1 MCVCFGVQ
9 VQTSYGCMFPSYH
22 HSVVELNVSHH
33 CNVENGNF
41 GTLMNTYSVN
51 MYIGDQRQCV
61 GDCG

>member
-33 CNVENGNF
+33 CNVEKWEFWDFDEYLLGEHVHW
-41 GTLMNTYSVN
+41 GPEAV
-51 MYIGDQRQCV
+51 CW
-61 GDCG
+61 